1 MPMKGSSEVFARP
14 DTRLRRRVPG
24 RYRYVRMRWRVLFA
38 MVDTLGHLVF
48 AAARLVRRRLA
59 PALLDTKSSQ
69 SPPDQIPRRILLVQC
84 DHLGDAL
91 ITTAMLPPL
100 RREYPNA
107 TIEVLGAPWN
117 KEVFEAS
124 PQIDRVHVWHRN
136 RFNPQHRFAWV
147 LAVIW
152 WGLALRRR
160 KFDLAIDV
168 RGEFPHAAVLWL
180 SGATR
185 RLGWDAA
192 GGGFLLTDSPAFLP
206 DRPEVE
212 SRAALLAQLAIR
224 PAADDAPWRPTF
236 PPQKLPRVDKLL
248 TRLDAE
254 RPPNSPR
261 IVLHVG
267 AGTAAKRWPA
277 EHWRELI
284 GRLVFHEQ
292 AQVVLVGGRQD
303 RRIAQEIL
311 KHDRPAGAIDCTGM
325 LNVSE
330 LAVVLGSADLFV
342 GADSGPAHLAAT
354 VGRPVVVLFSGT
366 NNPRQWRPC
375 GEQVTVIRNPVECS
389 PCHAQCCPLPNHPCM
404 RGLTPDSVARA
415 IDDHFPWPT
424 TSPHGVLASAAT
436 QEAHP

>member
-1 MPMKGSSEVFARP
+1 
-14 DTRLRRRVPG
+14 
-24 RYRYVRMRWRVLFA
+24 

-48 AAARLVRRRLA
+48 SAARFVRRQPA
-59 PALLDTKSSQ
+59 PAPHDTRSSP
-69 SPPDQIPRRILLVQC
+69 SPADRIPRRILVVQC

-91 ITTAMLPPL
+91 ITTAVLPPL
-100 RREYPNA
+100 QREYPNA
-107 TIEVLGAPWN
+107 AIEVLGAPWN
-117 KEVFEAS
+117 KDIFEAC
-124 PQIDRVHVWHRN
+124 PQIDRVHVWHWN
-136 RFNPQHRFAWV
+136 RFNPKHRFAWV
-147 LAVIW
+147 LTAIW

-160 KFDLAIDV
+160 RFDLAIDV

-180 SGATR
+180 CGAPR

-192 GGGFLLTDSPAFLP
+192 GGGFLLTDSPAYLP

-224 PAADDAPWRPTF
+224 PAAGDAPWRPAF
-236 PPQKLPRVDKLL
+236 PLPRLPRVEKLL
-248 TRLDAE
+248 TRFDAE
-254 RPPNSPR
+254 RTPNSPR

-311 KHDRPAGAIDCTGM
+311 ADDRPAGVIDCTGM
-325 LNVSE
+325 LNISE
-330 LAVVLGSADLFV
+330 LAVVLGSAELFV
-342 GADSGPAHLAAT
+342 GADSGPAHLAAA

-375 GEQVTVIRNPVECS
+375 GEQVTVIRRRVECS
-389 PCHAQCCPLPNHPCM
+389 PCHARRCPLPNHPCM
-404 RGLTPDSVARA
+404 RGLTPNSVARA
-415 IDDHFPWPT
+415 VDDHLRRSVTLPRADLVP
-424 TSPHGVLASAAT
+424 VAT
-436 QEAHP
+436 LEVQP